1 MDLGGIEPII
11 LDDPVGVGGNM
22 SLEAV
27 MNTAVLFG
35 VTSRFVPCMA
45 AIVTFMATG
54 CFDDRCIDTGSFFQD
69 QTALFE
75 DFNGCV
81 KQGCTVSVLAKTT
94 SEDTKGV
101 SSGVLSSIVKPTNRR
116 KERRSSSISSSIG
129 SERLNHF

>member
-1 MDLGGIEPII
+1 MTNHFNVIHIKAII
-11 LDDPVGVGGNM
+11 LDDPVRISGNV
-22 SLEAV
+22 SFEAM

-75 DFNGCV
+75 DLNSYV
-81 KQGCTVSVLAKTT
+81 KQGRAVSMLVKTP
-94 SEDTKGV
+94 SEDHKGALIGGKLFLRQF
-101 SSGVLSSIVKPTNRR
+101 SFDFCTNFSVNFFDR
-116 KERRSSSISSSIG
+116 
-129 SERLNHF
+129 

>member
-1 MDLGGIEPII
+1 MQSPSHSGGVHDSG
-11 LDDPVGVGGNM
+11 LAGKAM
-22 SLEAV
+22 

-35 VTSRFVPCMA
+35 VTSCFVPCMA

-69 QTALFE
+69 QTALFK

-81 KQGCTVSVLAKTT
+81 KQGGTVSMLAKTP
-94 SEDTKGV
+94 SEDDKGGLVRRLVIHCQAHESTKGE
-101 SSGVLSSIVKPTNRR
+101 
-116 KERRSSSISSSIG
+116 ERRSSSISSSIG